1 VINYCTHQSDD
12 ARVTVE
18 LRDGVVITFLST
30 LTSKDRASVLA
41 ARAAEAVPKGGRLQ
55 IFEISSR

>member
-1 VINYCTHQSDD
+1 MTSDD